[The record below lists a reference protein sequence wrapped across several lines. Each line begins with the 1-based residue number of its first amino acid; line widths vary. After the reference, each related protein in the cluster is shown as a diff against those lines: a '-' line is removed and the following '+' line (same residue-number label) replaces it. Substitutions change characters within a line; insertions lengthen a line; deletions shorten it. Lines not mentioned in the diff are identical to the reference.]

1 MVHNVTRSA
10 GVFFIK
16 TLYSILLCVLCLLTN
31 TPFPFVPIQITLID
45 LVIEGYPSFFLS
57 FLPDSQPVRTK
68 FLPEAIRRAAPNALA
83 IGVCFLFYLVLHAM
97 GIFGLSGEQTQANTL
112 LFLLIGTVGL
122 LGVFKMCLPFT
133 KVKVFFAATSAI
145 GFYFA
150 IAPASVASRHFAPC
164 CSDWHNLVIFWI
176 VCHRGNSNSIHSF
189 PNTLQTEALTI
200 KETRAIIKYRGGGRN

>member
-1 MVHNVTRSA
+1 
-10 GVFFIK
+10 
-16 TLYSILLCVLCLLTN
+16 
-31 TPFPFVPIQITLID
+31 
-45 LVIEGYPSFFLS
+45 
-57 FLPDSQPVRTK
+57 
-68 FLPEAIRRAAPNALA
+68 
-83 IGVCFLFYLVLHAM
+83 M

-150 IAPASVASRHFAPC
+150 IALCLWLQQHLLHLDILHLAVPTGTTLLFFGLFAIVA
-164 CSDWHNLVIFWI
+164 
-176 VCHRGNSNSIHSF
+176 F